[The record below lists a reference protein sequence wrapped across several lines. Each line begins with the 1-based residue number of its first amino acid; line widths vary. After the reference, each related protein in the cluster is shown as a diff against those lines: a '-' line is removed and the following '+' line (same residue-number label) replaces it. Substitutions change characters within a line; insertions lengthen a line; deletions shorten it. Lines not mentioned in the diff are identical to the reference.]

1 MPSTTTQPVFLA
13 AVARPRSSISSM
25 ALAKSPSASV
35 RAFLHSIMPQSVCLR
50 SSITSFAEIAIVILS
65 YSIRWGI
72 RAEKSGVGGFLS
84 GGSLL
89 VALLALHD
97 GVRHG
102 AGDQLD
108 SADGV
113 VVAGDDPV
121 DLIGVAVGID
131 DRNDGDVQLA
141 GLGDGDALLVGIDD
155 EQGLG
160 QGLHVLHAAQVLVQ
174 LLHLQLQL

>member
-1 MPSTTTQPVFLA
+1 MPSAATRPAFLA
-13 AVARPRSSISSM
+13 AVARPRSRSSSM

-65 YSIRWGI
+65 YSIRLGI

-84 GGSLL
+84 GGGLL
-89 VALLALHD
+89 VALLALQN
-97 GVRHG
+97 GVSHS

-113 VVAGDDPV
+113 VVAGDARV
-121 DLIGVAVGID
+121 DL
-131 DRNDGDVQLA
+131 
-141 GLGDGDALLVGIDD
+141 
-155 EQGLG
+155 
-160 QGLHVLHAAQVLVQ
+160 
-174 LLHLQLQL
+174 